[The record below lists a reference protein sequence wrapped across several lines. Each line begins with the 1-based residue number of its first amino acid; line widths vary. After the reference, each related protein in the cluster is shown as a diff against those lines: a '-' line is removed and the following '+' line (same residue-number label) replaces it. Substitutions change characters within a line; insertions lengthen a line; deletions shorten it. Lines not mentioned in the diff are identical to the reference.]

1 MAFQI
6 VNESTLSA
14 IVQNV
19 ASMVAFPVPSDPAG
33 SEDPAVQQFVQ
44 AANRVNQH
52 LHSLRA
58 LERRIV
64 QCVSVVAQD
73 VVHRCH
79 VVAHALQCGARG
91 FVGFCEPHNLLHFW
105 GCYEIPYNKHIGVMN
120 VFDDHIVFLKESSHY
135 ITVFKPWISSIK
147 SNVFYT
153 YLRHYNTI
161 IRIVFLYYLCRLYR
175 ERMKLFTYLILTFIV
190 AFFVQFWVLSIISV
204 SSTEHV
210 KATRGKA
217 YLSVVAASIMCILE
231 VFIYD
236 WYKNETSL
244 FYYISFVLVA
254 YLFSYLF
261 KNQVG
266 VDDQDYL
273 KQMLEAHSRD
283 LLLSKQMLQTTK
295 SQSIQTVA
303 TNYINRR
310 NKDIDVVKKLIDDK
324 DKNDKAKIPVKSTMR
339 FGTVSPQRV
348 DPPVRNIN
356 TM

>member
-1 MAFQI
+1 
-6 VNESTLSA
+6 
-14 IVQNV
+14 
-19 ASMVAFPVPSDPAG
+19 
-33 SEDPAVQQFVQ
+33 
-44 AANRVNQH
+44 
-52 LHSLRA
+52 
-58 LERRIV
+58 
-64 QCVSVVAQD
+64 
-73 VVHRCH
+73 
-79 VVAHALQCGARG
+79 
-91 FVGFCEPHNLLHFW
+91 
-105 GCYEIPYNKHIGVMN
+105 
-120 VFDDHIVFLKESSHY
+120 
-135 ITVFKPWISSIK
+135 
-147 SNVFYT
+147 
-153 YLRHYNTI
+153 
-161 IRIVFLYYLCRLYR
+161 
-175 ERMKLFTYLILTFIV
+175 MKLFTYLILTFIV

-204 SSTEHV
+204 SSMEHV

-283 LLLSKQMLQTTK
+283 LLLSKQMLQNTK

-310 NKDIDVVKKLIDDK
+310 NKDIDVIKKLIDDK

-348 DPPVRNIN
+348 EPPVRNIN

>member
-1 MAFQI
+1 
-6 VNESTLSA
+6 
-14 IVQNV
+14 
-19 ASMVAFPVPSDPAG
+19 
-33 SEDPAVQQFVQ
+33 
-44 AANRVNQH
+44 
-52 LHSLRA
+52 
-58 LERRIV
+58 
-64 QCVSVVAQD
+64 
-73 VVHRCH
+73 
-79 VVAHALQCGARG
+79 
-91 FVGFCEPHNLLHFW
+91 
-105 GCYEIPYNKHIGVMN
+105 
-120 VFDDHIVFLKESSHY
+120 
-135 ITVFKPWISSIK
+135 
-147 SNVFYT
+147 
-153 YLRHYNTI
+153 
-161 IRIVFLYYLCRLYR
+161 
-175 ERMKLFTYLILTFIV
+175 MKLFTYLILTFII
-190 AFFVQFWVLSIISV
+190 AFFVQFWVLSIISA
-204 SSTEHV
+204 SSMEHV

-348 DPPVRNIN
+348 EPQVQNIN

>member
-1 MAFQI
+1 M
-6 VNESTLSA
+6 
-14 IVQNV
+14 
-19 ASMVAFPVPSDPAG
+19 
-33 SEDPAVQQFVQ
+33 
-44 AANRVNQH
+44 
-52 LHSLRA
+52 
-58 LERRIV
+58 
-64 QCVSVVAQD
+64 
-73 VVHRCH
+73 
-79 VVAHALQCGARG
+79 
-91 FVGFCEPHNLLHFW
+91 
-105 GCYEIPYNKHIGVMN
+105 
-120 VFDDHIVFLKESSHY
+120 
-135 ITVFKPWISSIK
+135 
-147 SNVFYT
+147 
-153 YLRHYNTI
+153 
-161 IRIVFLYYLCRLYR
+161 
-175 ERMKLFTYLILTFIV
+175 
-190 AFFVQFWVLSIISV
+190 
-204 SSTEHV
+204 EHV
-210 KATRGKA
+210 KATRGKT

-283 LLLSKQMLQTTK
+283 LLLSKQMLQTAK

-324 DKNDKAKIPVKSTMR
+324 YKNDKAKIPVKSTMR

-348 DPPVRNIN
+348 EPPVPNIN